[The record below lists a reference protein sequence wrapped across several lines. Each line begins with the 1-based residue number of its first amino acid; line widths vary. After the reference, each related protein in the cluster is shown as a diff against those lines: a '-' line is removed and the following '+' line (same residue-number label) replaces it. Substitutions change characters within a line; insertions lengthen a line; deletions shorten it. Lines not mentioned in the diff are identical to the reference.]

1 MRTLTSA
8 VMVAFSLVSG
18 HALFAQ
24 QFSYSPPGVDFG
36 NRYGLNF
43 GHGVGFGYGV
53 GGSLNAASGS
63 TSGSFGPAQS
73 QPLQVQTAPQ
83 LEVHLSPA
91 QRAAEKQRLKDA
103 AAAKQQA
110 IEIRRAKAREDAK
123 ERNARIREFQE
134 GQAARS

>member
-8 VMVAFSLVSG
+8 VMVAFSLVSC

-43 GHGVGFGYGV
+43 GHGVGFGGV
-53 GGSLNAASGS
+53 GGSLNGASGS
-63 TSGSFGPAQS
+63 TSGAFVPAQT

-83 LEVHLSPA
+83 VGIPLPPS

-103 AAAKQQA
+103 AEAKQQA
-110 IEIRRAKAREDAK
+110 IEIRRAKAREESK

-134 GQAARS
+134 RNASRS

>member
-63 TSGSFGPAQS
+63 TSGTFVPAQTL
-73 QPLQVQTAPQ
+73 PLQVQTAPQ
-83 LEVHLSPA
+83 VAAPLSPS
-91 QRAAEKQRLKDA
+91 QLAAEKQRLKDA
-103 AAAKQQA
+103 AEAKQKA
-110 IEIRRAKAREDAK
+110 IEIRRAKAREESK

-134 GQAARS
+134 RHAARS

>member
-8 VMVAFSLVSG
+8 VMVAFSLVSC

-53 GGSLNAASGS
+53 GGSLNASGS
-63 TSGSFGPAQS
+63 TSGAFVPAQTL
-73 QPLQVQTAPQ
+73 PLQVQTAPQ
-83 LEVHLSPA
+83 VAAPLSPS
-91 QRAAEKQRLKDA
+91 QRAAEKKRLKDA